1 MKFKQFKYLNFHT
14 RKAYFLRYKL
24 VPMKAI
30 NTMRKYFYLSVF
42 TLLMS
47 LKVLGQSNSRV
58 ITTGVPF
65 LLITP
70 DARSAGMGEL
80 GVATSADVY
89 SQQWNPAKYVFA
101 EKSQGL
107 GVSYT
112 PYLSKLVDDIFLAN
126 ITYYT
131 KNTERSAWGASL
143 KYFSLG
149 DIQFNDL
156 VANTIVQQGIE
167 RPNELTLDISY
178 GLKLNEKF
186 SLAVAGRFIR
196 SDLKLSSDVDATPAS
211 TLGIDIAGFYRG
223 DVFDLGDNKGRMRYG
238 MNISNIGPRLKYDE
252 GGQKNYIPTNL
263 RIGTGLDL
271 IIDANNTLNFN
282 LELNK
287 LLVPSPVAV
296 IENGEIQGYQ
306 QPDITFLK
314 GIFESF
320 NDAPGGFSEELKE
333 ITWATGIEYV
343 FQDSFA
349 LRTGYFNESL
359 EKGSRRFLT
368 LGAGFRLDFA
378 NIDISY
384 LFSTSKIRN
393 PLENT
398 LRFSLTFNLSGGD
411 QLLNDSSAQ

>member
-1 MKFKQFKYLNFHT
+1 
-14 RKAYFLRYKL
+14 
-24 VPMKAI
+24 MKAI
-30 NTMRKYFYLSVF
+30 KPLRIYLYLPVF
-42 TLLMS
+42 ALLLS
-47 LKVLGQSNSRV
+47 ITVLGQSNSRV

-126 ITYYT
+126 ITFYT

-186 SLAVAGRFIR
+186 SLAVAGRYIR

-211 TLGIDIAGFYRG
+211 TMGVDIAAFYRG

-263 RIGTGLDL
+263 RIGTGLDI
-271 IIDANNTLNFN
+271 IIDENNALNFN

-287 LLVPSPVAV
+287 LLVPSPIAV
-296 IENGEIQGYQ
+296 IENGELQGYQ

-411 QLLNDSSAQ
+411 ELLNDSSVQ

>member
-1 MKFKQFKYLNFHT
+1 MKRFYLYLNLL
-14 RKAYFLRYKL
+14 AL
-24 VPMKAI
+24 VTA
-30 NTMRKYFYLSVF
+30 LSV
-42 TLLMS
+42 S
-47 LKVLGQSNSRV
+47 GQNDSRV

-101 EKSQGL
+101 ERSQGL

-126 ITYYT
+126 ITYFT

-156 VANTIVQQGIE
+156 VANTIIQQGIE
-167 RPNELTLDISY
+167 RPNELTLDVSY

-196 SDLKLSSDVDATPAS
+196 SDLKLSTDLDATPAN
-211 TLGIDIAGFYRG
+211 TLGVDIAGFYRG
-223 DVFDLGDNKGRMRYG
+223 DVFDLGENKGRMRYG

-252 GGQKNYIPTNL
+252 GGQKNFIPTNL

-271 IIDANNTLNFN
+271 VLDTNNALNFN

-287 LLVPSPVAV
+287 LLVPSPVAI
-296 IENGEIQGYQ
+296 IENGDIVGYQ

-320 NDAPGGFSEELKE
+320 NDAPDGFSEELKE
-333 ITWATGIEYV
+333 ITWATGVEYV

-368 LGAGFRLDFA
+368 IGAGFRLDFA
-378 NIDISY
+378 TIDISY
-384 LFSTSKIRN
+384 LFSTSRIRN

-398 LRFSLTFNLSGGD
+398 LRFSLTFNLSASPE
-411 QLLNDSSAQ
+411 LLTETSN

>member
-1 MKFKQFKYLNFHT
+1 
-14 RKAYFLRYKL
+14 
-24 VPMKAI
+24 MKAI
-30 NTMRKYFYLSVF
+30 NPMRKYFYLSVF

-211 TLGIDIAGFYRG
+211 TLGVDIAGFYRG
-223 DVFDLGDNKGRMRYG
+223 DVFDLGDNKGCMRYG

>member
-1 MKFKQFKYLNFHT
+1 MNFCI
-14 RKAYFLRYKL
+14 RKGDFLRYNTIDL
-24 VPMKAI
+24 NAI
-30 NTMRKYFYLSVF
+30 YLKRFYLYLNLLALVTALSV
-42 TLLMS
+42 S
-47 LKVLGQSNSRV
+47 GQNDSRV

-101 EKSQGL
+101 ERSQGL

-126 ITYYT
+126 ITYFT

-156 VANTIVQQGIE
+156 VANTIIQQGIE
-167 RPNELTLDISY
+167 RPNELTLDVSY

-196 SDLKLSSDVDATPAS
+196 SDLKLSTDLDASPAN
-211 TLGIDIAGFYRG
+211 TLGVDIAGFYRG
-223 DVFDLGDNKGRMRYG
+223 DVFDLGENKGRMRYG

-252 GGQKNYIPTNL
+252 GGQKNFIPTNL

-271 IIDANNTLNFN
+271 VLDTNNALNFN

-287 LLVPSPVAV
+287 LLVPSPVAI
-296 IENGEIQGYQ
+296 IENGDIVGYQ

-320 NDAPGGFSEELKE
+320 NDAPDGFSEELKE
-333 ITWATGIEYV
+333 ITWATGVEYV

-368 LGAGFRLDFA
+368 IGAGFRLDFA
-378 NIDISY
+378 TIDISY
-384 LFSTSKIRN
+384 LFSTSRIRN

-398 LRFSLTFNLSGGD
+398 LRFSLTFNLSASPE
-411 QLLNDSSAQ
+411 LLTETSN

>member
-1 MKFKQFKYLNFHT
+1 MNFCI
-14 RKAYFLRYKL
+14 RKGDFLRYNTIDL
-24 VPMKAI
+24 NAI
-30 NTMRKYFYLSVF
+30 YLKRFYLYLNLLALVTALSV
-42 TLLMS
+42 S
-47 LKVLGQSNSRV
+47 GQNESRV

-101 EKSQGL
+101 ERSQGL

-126 ITYYT
+126 ITYFT

-156 VANTIVQQGIE
+156 VANTIIQQGIE
-167 RPNELTLDISY
+167 RPNELTLDVSY
-178 GLKLNEKF
+178 GLKLNDKF

-196 SDLKLSSDVDATPAS
+196 SDLKLSTDLDATPAN
-211 TLGIDIAGFYRG
+211 TLGVDIAGFYRG
-223 DVFDLGDNKGRMRYG
+223 DIFDLGENKGRMRYG

-252 GGQKNYIPTNL
+252 GGQKNFIPTNL

-271 IIDANNTLNFN
+271 VLDTNNALNFN

-287 LLVPSPVAV
+287 LLVPSPVAI
-296 IENGEIQGYQ
+296 IENGDIVGYQ

-320 NDAPGGFSEELKE
+320 NDAPDGFSEELKE
-333 ITWATGIEYV
+333 ITWATGVEYV

-368 LGAGFRLDFA
+368 IGAGFRLDFA
-378 NIDISY
+378 TIDISY
-384 LFSTSKIRN
+384 LFSTSRIRN

-398 LRFSLTFNLSGGD
+398 MRFSLTFNLSASPE
-411 QLLNDSSAQ
+411 LLTETSN